1 MNQIKW
7 KYINSCS
14 FEIIRADFMR
24 TLWNEYAPNPAYPE
38 EDTIDETEESPENV
52 ITSTLTFGG
61 GDYRRGISGYV
72 YENLELT
79 DRKSLQ
85 AIFWERTCDL
95 LDSIHTFTI
104 GFNNDFWHE
113 PPNYDEDNDDMDEEL
128 PWDEYYEQ
136 TNSDM
141 VSLEEDIVDLARKV
155 SKAQKESEQVS
166 YDRIID
172 FINSKDDYLN
182 IEWADI
188 ESWKEAKKCLLSQ
201 MEKYFVAVGPDP
213 FLSSYID
220 EYLPKQQQEHF
231 DWRINPILRD
241 VFLGFLTR
249 NLFLVDINKKLLEDT
264 QLTDLLFEDEDS
276 SFQALYIN
284 DFNGKDVL
292 SIEDYDHKGSFM
304 EWKYEKSYFK
314 GHGGEDV
321 SYKEY
326 VEFFKKNLGSNFV
339 EDI

>member
-1 MNQIKW
+1 MCIRDRNVIDEILKIAHSYTGNDLGGDNYQISQHCDVKSVFTASETY
-7 KYINSCS
+7 KQILLQECT
-14 FEIIRADFMR
+14 A
-24 TLWNEYAPNPAYPE
+24 

-52 ITSTLTFGG
+52 ITSTMTIGG
-61 GDYRRGISGYV
+61 GNYRRGISGYI
-72 YENLELT
+72 YEKLELT

-128 PWDEYYEQ
+128 PWDEYYKQ
-136 TNSDM
+136 ANSDM
-141 VSLEEDIVDLARKV
+141 VSLEDDIVDLARKV

-201 MEKYFVAVGPDP
+201 MEKYFVKNLIKFDVVYSQLPGQ
-213 FLSSYID
+213 ID
-220 EYLPKQQQEHF
+220 ENYL
-231 DWRINPILRD
+231 
-241 VFLGFLTR
+241 
-249 NLFLVDINKKLLEDT
+249 
-264 QLTDLLFEDEDS
+264 
-276 SFQALYIN
+276 
-284 DFNGKDVL
+284 
-292 SIEDYDHKGSFM
+292 
-304 EWKYEKSYFK
+304 
-314 GHGGEDV
+314 
-321 SYKEY
+321 
-326 VEFFKKNLGSNFV
+326 
-339 EDI
+339 